1 MCPSGGNL
9 QRSEINMTETAH
21 SKALFFVLTAGI
33 LWSFGALTIR
43 YMVDPQNCR
52 WQYLF
57 FRGLTVAA
65 ILCIFLIA
73 KDGGR
78 FLNNFRRIGMPGVVG
93 AFGLVGA
100 FICFIWSITL
110 TTAANTLFLFATTP
124 FLAAFMGI
132 VILKEKIRP
141 TTWVAMTMAL
151 VGITVMVIEGLEAGS
166 VLGTITGFA
175 AACGFSI
182 FSVCLRW
189 RKETPQFSTIAIAGF
204 LCAILTASIL
214 FLQNDSVLMPNRNI
228 YLSMVHG
235 TLIGVGLI
243 LFSLGAKYFPAAEL
257 NLLTLIEVV
266 GGVIWVYLPI
276 FGINEVPSMLTVVGG
291 CIVTSAIIL
300 DSVGTRCKREM
311 VRVIGN

>member
-1 MCPSGGNL
+1 
-9 QRSEINMTETAH
+9 MTETAH
-21 SKALFFVLTAGI
+21 SKALFQILTAGTV
-33 LWSFGALTIR
+33 WSFGALTIR
-43 YMVDPQNCR
+43 YMIDPQDYR

-65 ILCIFLIA
+65 ILCLCLIA

-78 FLNNFRRIGMPGVVG
+78 FLDNFRKIGMPGVIG
-93 AFGLVGA
+93 AFGLLGA

-141 TTWVAMTMAL
+141 LTWVAMTVAL
-151 VGITVMVIEGLEAGS
+151 IGITVMVIEGLEAGS
-166 VLGTITGFA
+166 LLGTITGFA

-189 RKETPQFSTIAIAGF
+189 RKETPQFATIALAGF
-204 LCAILTASIL
+204 LCAALTASII
-214 FLQNDSVLMPNRNI
+214 FLQSDSLLMPDRNI

-257 NLLTLIEVV
+257 NLLSLV
-266 GGVIWVYLPI
+266 
-276 FGINEVPSMLTVVGG
+276 
-291 CIVTSAIIL
+291 
-300 DSVGTRCKREM
+300 
-311 VRVIGN
+311 

>member
-1 MCPSGGNL
+1 
-9 QRSEINMTETAH
+9 MTATAH
-21 SKALFFVLTAGI
+21 SKALFYVLTAGM

-43 YMVDPQNCR
+43 YMVDPQNYR

-57 FRGLTVAA
+57 FRGLTVAT
-65 ILCIFLIA
+65 ILCICIIA

-78 FLNNFRRIGMPGVVG
+78 FFNNFRKIGMPGVVG
-93 AFGLVGA
+93 TFGLVGA

-132 VILKEKIRP
+132 LILKEKIRP
-141 TTWVAMTMAL
+141 LTWVAMTVAL
-151 VGITVMVIEGLEAGS
+151 IGITVMVIEGLEAGS
-166 VLGTITGFA
+166 LLGTITGFA

-189 RKETPQFSTIAIAGF
+189 RKETPQYATVALAGF
-204 LCAILTASIL
+204 LCAMLTASIV
-214 FLQNDSVLMPNRNI
+214 FLQSDSLLMPDRNI

-257 NLLTLIEVV
+257 NLLSLVEVV

-276 FGINEVPSMLTVVGG
+276 FGINEIPSMLTVVGG
-291 CIVTSAIIL
+291 CIVTCAIIL
-300 DSVGTRCKREM
+300 DSVGTRYKPE
-311 VRVIGN
+311 VVKVVGNY

>member
-1 MCPSGGNL
+1 
-9 QRSEINMTETAH
+9 MTETAH
-21 SKALFFVLTAGI
+21 SKALFQILTAGTV
-33 LWSFGALTIR
+33 WSFGALTIR
-43 YMVDPQNCR
+43 YMIDPQDYR

-65 ILCIFLIA
+65 ILCLCLIA

-78 FLNNFRRIGMPGVVG
+78 FLDNFRKIGMPGVIG
-93 AFGLVGA
+93 AFGLLGA

-141 TTWVAMTMAL
+141 LTWVAMTVAL
-151 VGITVMVIEGLEAGS
+151 IGITVMVIEGLEAGS
-166 VLGTITGFA
+166 LLGTITGFA

-189 RKETPQFSTIAIAGF
+189 RKETPQFATIALAGF
-204 LCAILTASIL
+204 LCAALTAGII
-214 FLQNDSVLMPNRNI
+214 FLQSDSLLMPDRNI

-257 NLLTLIEVV
+257 NLLSLVEVV

-276 FGINEVPSMLTVVGG
+276 FGINEVPSLLTVVGG
-291 CIVTSAIIL
+291 FIVTCAIIL
-300 DSVGTRCKREM
+300 DSVGTRYKPEM
-311 VRVIGN
+311 VNVLRN

>member
-1 MCPSGGNL
+1 MA
-9 QRSEINMTETAH
+9 ETAH
-21 SKALFFVLTAGI
+21 SKALFLVLTAGT

-43 YMVDPQNCR
+43 YMVDPQTYR

-57 FRGLTVAA
+57 FRGLTIAA
-65 ILCIFLIA
+65 ILCIYLMA
-73 KDGGR
+73 KDGSR
-78 FLNNFRRIGMPGVVG
+78 CFNSFRRIGVSGFIG
-93 AFGLVGA
+93 ACGLVVA
-100 FICFIWSITL
+100 FTGFIWSITL
-110 TTAANTLFLFATTP
+110 TTAANTLFVFATIP

-141 TTWVAMTMAL
+141 LTWVAMTVAL
-151 VGITVMVIEGLEAGS
+151 IGITVMVIEGLEAGS

-189 RKETPQFSTIAIAGF
+189 RKETPQFATVALAGF

-214 FLQNDSVLMPNRNI
+214 FVQSDSVLMPTRNI

-243 LFSLGAKYFPAAEL
+243 FFSLGAKYFPAAEL
-257 NLLTLIEVV
+257 NLLSLVEVV

-276 FGINEVPSMLTVVGG
+276 FGINEVPSLLTVVGG
-291 CIVTSAIIL
+291 CIVTCAIIL
-300 DSVGTRCKREM
+300 DSVGTKFKRE
-311 VRVIGN
+311 VVKVVGIY

>member
-1 MCPSGGNL
+1 MALSGDDL
-9 QRSEINMTETAH
+9 QRNEIIMTETAH
-21 SKALFFVLTAGI
+21 SKALFYVLTAGT

-43 YMVDPQNCR
+43 YMVDPQNYR

-65 ILCIFLIA
+65 ILCICIIA

-78 FLNNFRRIGMPGVVG
+78 FFNNFRRIGMPGVVG

-141 TTWVAMTMAL
+141 TTWVAMTIAL
-151 VGITVMVIEGLEAGS
+151 IGITVMVIEGLEAGS
-166 VLGTITGFA
+166 ILGTITGFA

-189 RKETPQFSTIAIAGF
+189 RKETPQFATIALAGIF
-204 LCAILTASIL
+204 CVILTASII
-214 FLQNDSVLMPNRNI
+214 FMQSDSVQMPARNI

-257 NLLTLIEVV
+257 NLLSLVEVV

-276 FGINEVPSMLTVVGG
+276 FGINEIPSMLTVVGG
-291 CIVTSAIIL
+291 SIVTCAIIL
-300 DSVGTRCKREM
+300 DSVGTRYKREM
-311 VRVIGN
+311 VNVV

>member
-1 MCPSGGNL
+1 MS
-9 QRSEINMTETAH
+9 ETAH
-21 SKALFFVLTAGI
+21 SKALFQILTAGTV
-33 LWSFGALTIR
+33 WSFGALTIR
-43 YMVDPQNCR
+43 YMIDPQDYR

-65 ILCIFLIA
+65 ILCLFLIA

-78 FLNNFRRIGMPGVVG
+78 FLDNFRKIGMPGVIG
-93 AFGLVGA
+93 AFGLLGA

-141 TTWVAMTMAL
+141 LTWVAMTVAL
-151 VGITVMVIEGLEAGS
+151 IGITVMVIEGLEAGS
-166 VLGTITGFA
+166 LLGTITGFA

-189 RKETPQFSTIAIAGF
+189 RKETPQFATIALAGF
-204 LCAILTASIL
+204 LCAALTAGII
-214 FLQNDSVLMPNRNI
+214 FLQSDSLLMPDRNI

-257 NLLTLIEVV
+257 NLLSLVEVV

-276 FGINEVPSMLTVVGG
+276 FGINEVPSLLTVVGG
-291 CIVTSAIIL
+291 FIVTCAIIL
-300 DSVGTRCKREM
+300 DSVGTRYKPEM
-311 VRVIGN
+311 VNVLRN